1 MELIE
6 WWFTEYGRPSRS
18 TLALAFPAIGSPPPM
33 SDQSSRQT
41 LLQELDSRQ
50 DDVLRQL
57 DELNSRVETLL
68 KTCLAE
74 RAHLLPSD
82 GVE

>member
-1 MELIE
+1 
-6 WWFTEYGRPSRS
+6 
-18 TLALAFPAIGSPPPM
+18 M
-33 SDQSSRQT
+33 SDHAARYS
-41 LLQELDSRQ
+41 LLQELDTRQ

-74 RAHLLPSD
+74 REPRATSD
-82 GVE
+82 AAE

>member
-1 MELIE
+1 
-6 WWFTEYGRPSRS
+6 
-18 TLALAFPAIGSPPPM
+18 M
-33 SDQSSRQT
+33 SDQTSRQT

-74 RAHLLPSD
+74 RAHLLPTD
-82 GVE
+82 GIE